1 MNHDEL
7 HPKTSEHA
15 KGRRKSR
22 TATPV
27 ADDRL
32 GSWSLRLSDYLGRAM
47 KDEPTRPGST
57 SSPALRE
64 RFLKALDA
72 DDYSAL
78 RRMCSDLRACTDIL
92 PSTVCASLGLP
103 RGSTYAKAAETIV
116 AA

>member
-1 MNHDEL
+1 MTNSILRFRNTLKVVVRAAPRH
-7 HPKTSEHA
+7 
-15 KGRRKSR
+15 RWR
-22 TATPV
+22 TTDSGAG
-27 ADDRL
+27 A
-32 GSWSLRLSDYLGRAM
+32 LRLSDYLGRAM

-57 SSPALRE
+57 SSPALRKQ
-64 RFLKALDA
+64 FLKALDA

-78 RRMCSDLRACTDIL
+78 RRMCSDLRACTEIL